1 MLPVEAFDFAF
12 LSLLMPLFRLLFRIL
27 LGVCLELCDPN
38 QTSLAFIP
46 KAPSAML
53 IDILFLCD
61 NLPLYRL
68 LIVWSPT
75 CWTQTIH
82 VVFDVVEAELADLV

>member
-1 MLPVEAFDFAF
+1 
-12 LSLLMPLFRLLFRIL
+12 
-27 LGVCLELCDPN
+27 
-38 QTSLAFIP
+38 
-46 KAPSAML
+46 ML
-53 IDILFLCD
+53 INILFLCD

-75 CWTQTIH
+75 CWTQSIH